1 MDPSEGGLG
10 AGPPAEALQVRS
22 TSRPAP
28 YRSPGTVGRYPED
41 MALLEAFKQKVLE
54 LGRTEARAKVKPLLV
69 GGETVDRSAAGLDRR
84 DREAF
89 VLFWLLSDEA
99 LVVVAGGPRRDWAFR
114 IPFTAVREI
123 SIDFDETATVLPW
136 YFRLSLRDVGPGI
149 VTTLDEDPDPENPL
163 AAAPP
168 IPVDTDQLA
177 RLARGELV
185 PLSGFAA
192 LPMKFIESL
201 TADLESAGAAIKVS
215 GMDAYEAKRAR
226 RNKSAKSP

>member
-1 MDPSEGGLG
+1 VDPLERGLG
-10 AGPPAEALQVRS
+10 AGRPVDALRVRS
-22 TSRPAP
+22 TSA
-28 YRSPGTVGRYPED
+28 GTLPEARNPTRYPEV

-84 DREAF
+84 DREGF
-89 VLFWLLSDEA
+89 VLFWLLSDDA
-99 LVVVAGGPRRDWAFR
+99 LFVVAGGPLRDWAFR
-114 IPFTAVREI
+114 IPFTAIREI
-123 SIDFDETATVLPW
+123 SVDFDESATVLPW
-136 YFRLSLRDVGPGI
+136 YVRLSLRDVGPGV
-149 VTTLDEDPDPENPL
+149 VTTLDEEPDPENPL

-168 IPVDTDQLA
+168 IPVDSDQLA

-192 LPMKFIESL
+192 LPQKFIESL
-201 TADLESAGAAIKVS
+201 TAELESAGAAFKVS

-226 RNKSAKSP
+226 RKKPSRAR